1 MSDLSKIS
9 DEELMKIA
17 NIQNVSDDELMKIA
31 GVNQPQQSKSTL
43 PFNPPRKA
51 VIGAEGANK
60 GIANMLGMP
69 VDIINTAIS
78 PIASLFGVT
87 PSDKP
92 IGGSEW
98 MKEKILPPQTIKPE
112 GLVENVISATGEQIP
127 YALPGG
133 MGLLSKAGRPLQSFM
148 QVARPTV
155 GAGVGVGTAREVM
168 PDSPV
173 AEMSGAMVGSL
184 TPAAT
189 KPLMSWMQPKGR
201 KWVESALKIPPKSV
215 PKEIRDKAVDT
226 FIKEDIS

>member
-1 MSDLSKIS
+1 
-9 DEELMKIA
+9 MKIA

-92 IGGSEW
+92 VGGSEW
-98 MKEKILPPQTIKPE
+98 
-112 GLVENVISATGEQIP
+112 
-127 YALPGG
+127 
-133 MGLLSKAGRPLQSFM
+133 
-148 QVARPTV
+148 
-155 GAGVGVGTAREVM
+155 
-168 PDSPV
+168 
-173 AEMSGAMVGSL
+173 
-184 TPAAT
+184 
-189 KPLMSWMQPKGR
+189 
-201 KWVESALKIPPKSV
+201 
-215 PKEIRDKAVDT
+215 
-226 FIKEDIS
+226 